1 MGHLRFKLPTR
12 IKEIWGFG
20 LDAFHS
26 QLQKWLKGF
35 HPSMK
40 SKMDLHSNSLFS
52 PLWMLHKSMW
62 FSLAQIS
69 HKSTRKRKFKVEA
82 GTSIHNSHC
91 QGERIGGKDLK
102 GIFCVSG
109 KNWTEGSASHPQ
121 LYPTWTTSLLQTN
134 MLQHS
139 YSMGCI
145 HKCQLLKARSTE
157 RQGFLSL
164 SITSCANFPPL

>member
-12 IKEIWGFG
+12 IKEIWGCG

-52 PLWMLHKSMW
+52 PLWMLHKTMC

-69 HKSTRKRKFKVEA
+69 HKSTCKRKFKVEA

-109 KNWTEGSASHPQ
+109 KNWTEGFCQSSTTLSHMDHVSVTDQHATALIFNGLHSQMPASE
-121 LYPTWTTSLLQTN
+121 S
-134 MLQHS
+134 
-139 YSMGCI
+139 
-145 HKCQLLKARSTE
+145 
-157 RQGFLSL
+157 
-164 SITSCANFPPL
+164 